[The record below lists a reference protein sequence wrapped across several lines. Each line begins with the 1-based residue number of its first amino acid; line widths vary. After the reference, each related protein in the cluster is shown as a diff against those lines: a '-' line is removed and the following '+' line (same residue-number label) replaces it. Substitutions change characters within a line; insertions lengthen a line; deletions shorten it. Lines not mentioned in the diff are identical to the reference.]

1 MKRAMSVGG
10 GWVLALGAAS
20 ALALARLPLAGPA
33 SAQEKKVLI
42 GVQCDRTGPTQI
54 VGTVLCPAMQDY
66 YSYINSQGGIE
77 GYKIEAP
84 EIDNAYKVPP
94 AVEAYQ
100 RQKQQG
106 AILMSLYGTPQ
117 TQALNERLEADH
129 MPTTSPGFGI
139 SASADG
145 KRYPYLFPVAA
156 TYFSQGAAAVDF
168 AKRQLGGSLKGK
180 KIAYLYY
187 DNPAGKEALPVIED
201 LQKTEGFE
209 LRTFA
214 VPPPGVEMGA
224 QVLDISQRYRPD
236 FVIAHLFGRSPSVAI
251 KELKRAGYPLSKV
264 LGLVWASA
272 EDDIKAAGGWPVAE
286 GYHTMQFAGA
296 GDDYPIRQQ
305 IKEMYKKQGK
315 EPPKEME
322 NTVIYNRGLLQAAVQ
337 VEAIRQALKLN
348 GGKQPTGD
356 GCQEGV
362 RADQGLYARRAGAA
376 ARNHARGPRGRRLG
390 QDLHRQGRQV
400 RARRRLVPRL
410 SRGRPEGGRGYVRS
424 S

>member
-1 MKRAMSVGG
+1 MKLAKMP
-10 GWVLALGAAS
+10 GWVLALGAVA
-20 ALALARLPLAGPA
+20 ALGLAGPA
-33 SAQEKKVLI
+33 TAQEKKVI
-42 GVQCDRTGPTQI
+42 VGVQCDRTGPTQI

-66 YSYINSQGGIE
+66 YNYINSKGGID

-84 EIDNAYKVPP
+84 EIDNSYKVPP
-94 AVEAYQ
+94 AVEAYE

-106 AILMSLYGTPQ
+106 AVIMSLYGTPQ
-117 TQALNERLEADH
+117 THALNERLENDH

-139 SASADG
+139 AASADG
-145 KRYPYLFPVAA
+145 KRYPFLFPIAA

-168 AKRQLGGSLKGK
+168 AKKQLGGSLKGK
-180 KIAYLYY
+180 KIAYVYY
-187 DNPAGKEALPVIED
+187 DNPAGKEPMPVLED
-201 LQKTEGFE
+201 LQKQEGFD

-224 QVLDISQRYRPD
+224 QVLDIAQRYRPD

-251 KELKRAGYPLSKV
+251 KELKRNGYPLSKV
-264 LGLVWASA
+264 VGLVWASA
-272 EDDIKAAGGWPVAE
+272 EDDIKAAGGWGVAE

-296 GDDYPIRQQ
+296 GDDYPVRQE
-305 IKEMYKKQGK
+305 IKAMYKKDGK

-356 GCQEGV
+356 DVKKGFEQIK
-362 RADQGLYARRAGAA
+362 DFT
-376 ARNHARGPRGRRLG
+376 LG
-390 QDLHRQGRQV
+390 G
-400 RARRRLVPRL
+400 LVPPL
-410 SRGRPEGGRGYVRS
+410 EITPEDHEGGGWVRIFTVKGGKFVPDGDWFKAYRDIVMKAVAGV
-424 S
+424 

>member
-1 MKRAMSVGG
+1 MERATIR
-10 GWVLALGAAS
+10 GWALALGAAG
-20 ALALARLPLAGPA
+20 ALALAGSAA
-33 SAQEKKVLI
+33 AQEKKVLI

-66 YSYINSQGGIE
+66 YSYVNSQGGIE

-84 EIDNAYKVPP
+84 EIDNSYKVPP

-100 RQKQQG
+100 NQKQQG

-129 MPTTSPGFGI
+129 MPTTSPVVGI

-156 TYFSQGAAAVDF
+156 TNVSQGAAAVDF

-201 LQKTEGFE
+201 LQKTEGFD

-251 KELKRAGYPLSKV
+251 KELKRAGYPLSKM

-296 GDDYPIRQQ
+296 GDDYPIRQE
-305 IKEMYKKQGK
+305 IKEMYKKAGK
-315 EPPKEME
+315 QPPKEME
-322 NTVIYNRGLLQAAVQ
+322 NTVIYNRGLLQAAIQ

-348 GGKQPTGD
+348 GGKMPTGD
-356 GCQEGV
+356 DVKKGFEQIKGFT
-362 RADQGLYARRAGAA
+362 
-376 ARNHARGPRGRRLG
+376 LG
-390 QDLHRQGRQV
+390 G
-400 RARRRLVPRL
+400 LVPPL
-410 SRGRPEGGRGYVRS
+410 EITPEDHEGGGWVKIFTVKGGKFVPDGDWFRAYRDVVMKAVAGV
-424 S
+424 

>member
-1 MKRAMSVGG
+1 MKHAMLWSRGR
-10 GWVLALGAAS
+10 GWMLALGAVG
-20 ALALARLPLAGPA
+20 ALTLAGTA
-33 SAQEKKVLI
+33 SAQEKKVVI

-66 YSYINSQGGIE
+66 YSLINSKGGIE

-100 RQKQQG
+100 NQKQQG

-117 TQALNERLEADH
+117 TQALNERLEVED

-145 KRYPYLFPVAA
+145 RRYPYLFPAAA
-156 TYFSQGAAAVDF
+156 TYISQGAAAVDF
-168 AKRQLGGSLKGK
+168 AKRQLGGSLIGK

-201 LQKTEGFE
+201 LQKTEGFD

-224 QVLDISQRYRPD
+224 QVLDIAQRHRPD
-236 FVIAHLFGRSPSVAI
+236 FVIAHLFGHSPSVAI
-251 KELKRAGYPLSKV
+251 KELKRAGYPLSKM

-272 EDDIKAAGGWPVAE
+272 EADIEAAGGWQVAE
-286 GYHTMQFAGA
+286 GYHTMRFAGA

-315 EPPKEME
+315 QPPKEME

-337 VEAIRQALKLN
+337 VEAIRQALKLT
-348 GGKQPTGD
+348 GGKMPTGED
-356 GCQEGV
+356 VKKGFEQIK
-362 RADQGLYARRAGAA
+362 DFT
-376 ARNHARGPRGRRLG
+376 LG
-390 QDLHRQGRQV
+390 G
-400 RARRRLVPRL
+400 LVPPL
-410 SRGRPEGGRGYVRS
+410 EVTPEDHEGGGWVKVFTVKGGKFVPDGDWFKAYREIVMKAVRGV
-424 S
+424 

>member
-1 MKRAMSVGG
+1 MRGAVIR
-10 GWVLALGAAS
+10 GWALALGAVA
-20 ALALARLPLAGPA
+20 ALALAGPA
-33 SAQEKKVLI
+33 AAQEKKVVI

-66 YSYINSQGGIE
+66 YSLVNEKGGIE

-84 EIDNAYKVPP
+84 EIDNSYKVPP
-94 AVEAYQ
+94 AVEAYE

-106 AILMSLYGTPQ
+106 AVIMSLYGTPQ
-117 TQALNERLEADH
+117 THALNERLEADH

-139 SASADG
+139 AASADG
-145 KRYPYLFPVAA
+145 KRYPYLFPIAA

-180 KIAYLYY
+180 KIAYVFY
-187 DNPAGKEALPVIED
+187 DNPAGKEPMPVLED
-201 LQKTEGFE
+201 LQKQEGFE

-224 QVLDISQRYRPD
+224 QVLDITQRYRPD
-236 FVIAHLFGRSPSVAI
+236 FVIMHLFGRSPSVAI
-251 KELKRAGYPLSKV
+251 KELKRSGYPLSKV

-272 EDDIKAAGGWPVAE
+272 EDDIKAAGGWGVAE

-296 GDDYPIRQQ
+296 GDDYPIRQE
-305 IKEMYKKQGK
+305 IKEMYKKAGK
-315 EPPKEME
+315 QPPKEME

-356 GCQEGV
+356 DVKKGFEQIKGFT
-362 RADQGLYARRAGAA
+362 
-376 ARNHARGPRGRRLG
+376 LG
-390 QDLHRQGRQV
+390 G
-400 RARRRLVPRL
+400 LVPPL
-410 SRGRPEGGRGYVRS
+410 EITPEDHEGGGWVKIFTVKGGKFVPEGDWFKAYRDVVMKAVAGV
-424 S
+424 

>member
-1 MKRAMSVGG
+1 MKLAKMP
-10 GWVLALGAAS
+10 GWVLALGAVA
-20 ALALARLPLAGPA
+20 ALGLAGPA
-33 SAQEKKVLI
+33 TAQEKKVII

-66 YSYINSQGGIE
+66 YNYINSKGGID

-84 EIDNAYKVPP
+84 EIDNSYKVPP
-94 AVEAYQ
+94 AVEAYE

-106 AILMSLYGTPQ
+106 AVIMSLYGTPQ
-117 TQALNERLEADH
+117 THALNERLENDH

-139 SASADG
+139 AASADG
-145 KRYPYLFPVAA
+145 KRYPFLVPIAA

-168 AKRQLGGSLKGK
+168 AKKQLGGSLKGT
-180 KIAYLYY
+180 KIAYVYY
-187 DNPAGKEALPVIED
+187 DNPAGKEPMPVLED
-201 LQKTEGFE
+201 LQKQEGFD

-224 QVLDISQRYRPD
+224 QVLDIAQRYRPD

-251 KELKRAGYPLSKV
+251 KELKRNGYPLSKV
-264 LGLVWASA
+264 VGLVWASA
-272 EDDIKAAGGWPVAE
+272 EDDIKAAGGWGVAE

-296 GDDYPIRQQ
+296 GDDYPVRQE
-305 IKEMYKKQGK
+305 IKAMYKKDGK

-356 GCQEGV
+356 DVKNGFEQIK
-362 RADQGLYARRAGAA
+362 DFT
-376 ARNHARGPRGRRLG
+376 LG
-390 QDLHRQGRQV
+390 G
-400 RARRRLVPRL
+400 LVPPL
-410 SRGRPEGGRGYVRS
+410 EITPEDHEGGGWVRIFTVKGGKFVPDGDWFKAYRDVVMKAVAGV
-424 S
+424 